1 MKIALKLI
9 IYFCLGVSYSYV
21 SSQSLLY
28 DRTPNSVNLQW
39 LRPTIPGG
47 NLDLAFGTSRN
58 SITGRFSVGNNDN
71 SIIIE
76 VPFAYLG
83 IKSFDDS
90 EIALGNIYLGTE
102 LVFNNKKVFAEL
114 GVALPTVSENPASA
128 VGFVS
133 DFDRPQTFAIDATT
147 IKIRLNY
154 AQLDEEG
161 FIYRFRVGPDYFII
175 SDEFRDGSE
184 LFLNYAAQLGFRATN
199 IYGLAG
205 VSAFT
210 IISESELS
218 GAARSQYAFNVMLAI
233 SKSRVKP
240 GIVFK
245 VPLDNDFE
253 GLVDNVLGLFV
264 NLQI

>member
-1 MKIALKLI
+1 MKLVIKFVMLFWLVISSWDLA
-9 IYFCLGVSYSYV
+9 
-21 SSQSLLY
+21 SQSLLY

-39 LRPTIPGG
+39 LRPSIPGG

-58 SITGRFSVGNNDN
+58 SVTCRFTVGSNN
-71 SIIIE
+71 SLIIE

-102 LVFNNKKVFAEL
+102 LFFENEKVFTEF
-114 GVALPTVSENPASA
+114 GIALPTASENPASA
-128 VGFVS
+128 IGFVS
-133 DFDRPQTFAIDATT
+133 DFDRPQTFATDATT

-154 AQLDEEG
+154 AQLEAKG
-161 FIYRFRVGPDYFII
+161 FIYRFRLGPDYFII

-184 LFLNYAAQLGFRATN
+184 LFLNYAAQLGFRAAN
-199 IYGLAG
+199 IYGLTG

-210 IISESELS
+210 ILSESELS
-218 GAARSQYAFNVMLAI
+218 GAARSQYAFNAILAF

-253 GLVDNVLGLFV
+253 GLVDNVLGLFL